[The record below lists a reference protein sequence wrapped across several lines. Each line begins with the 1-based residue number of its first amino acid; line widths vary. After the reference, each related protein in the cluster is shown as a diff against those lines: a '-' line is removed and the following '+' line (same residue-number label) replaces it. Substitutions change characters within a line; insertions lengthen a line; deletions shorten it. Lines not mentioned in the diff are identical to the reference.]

1 MLASRGG
8 SRIRGCSVTASPLL
22 RVRGLRVDYESR
34 RGFLRPGRPITVLE
48 SLDLDVYP
56 RETLGLV
63 GESGS
68 GKTTLLETLLRLRR
82 STAGTI
88 VLDGHDERASRRER
102 QRQWTRDVQVVFQNP
117 YSSLDPRLRVADIV
131 AEPLRV
137 HTDTRGGHRRQLVA
151 DLLERVGLNQ
161 AHLRAYPHQLSGGQA
176 QRVAV
181 ARSLVLQ
188 PRLLLLDEPTSA
200 LDVSVQA
207 QVLNLLL
214 ELQEALGLTYLF
226 VSHDLAVV
234 QHISHRIAVMY
245 LGQLVELDATQSL
258 TQTPKHPYTQALLA
272 ATALNAPEGAV
283 LKGAVPKFSA
293 VPTGCRFHPRCPFA
307 MEICRKTEPPAYPI
321 GATGGFVRCHLY
333 SSESSGQQTS
343 MATSAGGAR
352 LKPTTSRASRTPNQ
366 ESPLKAPT
374 RGAETPSELESLLQ
388 PRIQAPTILPSEPL
402 PGRLQQLGFKEATDP
417 GGGAR

>member
-1 MLASRGG
+1 M
-8 SRIRGCSVTASPLL
+8 TFKPLL
-22 RVRGLRVDYESR
+22 SVRGLRVDYETR
-34 RGFLRPGRPITVLE
+34 RGFFGRGRPMTVLE
-48 SLDLDVYP
+48 SVDLDVYP

-82 STAGTI
+82 ASAGTI
-88 VLDGHDERASRRER
+88 VLDGHNERASRRER
-102 QRQWTRDVQVVFQNP
+102 HRQWTRDVQVVFQNP

-137 HTDTRGGHRRQLVA
+137 HTDTRGEHRRRLVA

-245 LGQLVELDATQSL
+245 LGQLVELGSTQSL
-258 TQTPKHPYTQALLA
+258 TQSPKHPYTQALLA
-272 ATALNAPEGAV
+272 ATTLNAPEGAV

-307 MEICRKTEPPAYPI
+307 MEICRQTEPPPYRI
-321 GATGGFVRCHLY
+321 GASGEFVRCHLY
-333 SSESSGQQTS
+333 SSES
-343 MATSAGGAR
+343 ATDHPSAA
-352 LKPTTSRASRTPNQ
+352 PNQ
-366 ESPLKAPT
+366 ERPLRATT
-374 RGAETPSELESLLQ
+374 RSAEKQ
-388 PRIQAPTILPSEPL
+388 PEVQNLPRPRAQASTIPPSEPL
-402 PGRLQQLGFKEATDP
+402 PGRLQQLGSNKATDL